1 MFVLSKAHYYR
12 ETPQYKVRGIF
23 KTKKLAEQYLRNL
36 KSFDSRKEQF
46 SPSVWYKNAK
56 FNKFGEYSFSDDGV
70 VTSWIVQEMPVYS
83 TEEDFPPATSSIQTR
98 GIKTLYTLQKD
109 GSVTKEIQEVN

>member
-36 KSFDSRKEQF
+36 KNFDYSKREF
-46 SPSVWYKNAK
+46 YPSVRYKNAK
-56 FNKFGEYSFSDDGV
+56 FNKFGQYSFSDDGV
-70 VTSWIVQEMPVYS
+70 ITSWIIEEIPTYS
-83 TEEDFPPATSSIQTR
+83 KEEDFPPATCSIQTR

-109 GSVTKEIQEVN
+109 GSVTKEIEEAN